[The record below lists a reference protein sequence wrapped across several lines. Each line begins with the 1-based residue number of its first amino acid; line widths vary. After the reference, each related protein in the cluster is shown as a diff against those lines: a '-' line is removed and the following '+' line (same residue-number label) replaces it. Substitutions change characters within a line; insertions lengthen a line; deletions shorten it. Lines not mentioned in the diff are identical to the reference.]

1 MTRESAIE
9 RAEWQIPH
17 DLARHVVFRT
27 ESQVRESR
35 PPLGI
40 YFERG
45 TAPAFRRMGY
55 ATEILLYDRLGSWM
69 AVGMPIT
76 GHPPHGSGQARFE
89 HPAPTLGV

>member
-1 MTRESAIE
+1 MTREFAIE

-55 ATEILLYDRLGSWM
+55 ATEILLYDRLGSTAPVRATSARGRVRGRKRPSH
-69 AVGMPIT
+69 AV
-76 GHPPHGSGQARFE
+76 
-89 HPAPTLGV
+89 